1 MNRSTRLSKNTRR
14 EILLISRE
22 NLNPFLQ
29 LTLTLFVPW
38 IGTNHPNRTVSAD
51 DPAVPTNLFD

>member
-1 MNRSTRLSKNTRR
+1 MNRLDRLSKNTRR

-29 LTLTLFVPW
+29 LTLTLLVPW
-38 IGTNHPNRTVSAD
+38 IGTNHSNRTVTTD
-51 DPAVPTNLFD
+51 DAAVPANLFD